1 MHTVPHSP
9 RPASF
14 HVAVAGSEV
23 SGLFTESHVATQA
36 PDRPRITSREFWSQA
51 RRSNAFGDAGAWG
64 NWLPVATTGWGALC
78 IVAPLLVVNFL
89 VWATGARRSDHP
101 APDRRGVDDHA

>member
-23 SGLFTESHVATQA
+23 RGLFTDAQVATQE
-36 PDRPRITSREFWSQA
+36 PDRPRITSREYWSQA
-51 RRSNAFGDAGAWG
+51 RRSNAFGDSSAWG
-64 NWLPVATTGWGALC
+64 NWLPVATTGWGALFV
-78 IVAPLLVVNFL
+78 VAPLLIANFL
-89 VWATGARRSDHP
+89 VWATGAHLRDHHT
-101 APDRRGVDDHA
+101 PDRPGFDDHA